1 VPAPLLLSA
10 GAALVAV
17 PVLAVTVLLG
27 SGAAD
32 PPPAGAVCTVTAT
45 STAAAAAGVVPVGSA
60 LSLSGEQAVNA
71 RVIVAA
77 AKALGLP
84 QQAAAV
90 AIMTGRQES
99 ALLVLANPA
108 VPGSGDYPHQ
118 GSGSDHDSV
127 GLFQQRPSQG
137 WGSVGQL
144 MDPGYAATTFLRSLV
159 QVPGW
164 QRQPLW
170 QAAQAVQ
177 RSADG
182 AAYAQWAALGTA
194 VAGALWD
201 HTGGS
206 LNCTSGATAAS
217 FTGAGGALGAQGCSV
232 VPDPSTGTGCLTP
245 RMAALYT
252 QLVTGGW
259 HPSCYRPSDP
269 VAHSDHPLGKA
280 CDAPPGSY
288 GTLPT
293 TAQKAAGD
301 ALAAS
306 LQATA
311 GQTGVHYLIWYGRI
325 WNADRAHEGWRPYQG
340 AGVYNTTPTT
350 PDGIT
355 GGHYDHVHI
364 SIY

>member
-10 GAALVAV
+10 GAGLLAV
-17 PVLAVTVLLG
+17 PVVAVTMFLG

-32 PPPAGAVCTVTAT
+32 PPPANTVCTGTTGPTALGGGAPVGAV
-45 STAAAAAGVVPVGSA
+45 
-60 LSLSGEQAVNA
+60 LSLSGEQAGNA

-84 QQAAAV
+84 RQAAAIAV
-90 AIMTGRQES
+90 MTGRQES
-99 ALLVLANPA
+99 GLLVLANPA
-108 VPGSGDYPHQ
+108 VPGSADHPHQ

-137 WGSVGQL
+137 WGTVGQL

-164 QRQPLW
+164 QHQPMW

-182 AAYAQWAALGTA
+182 TAYAQWAALGTA

-201 HTGGS
+201 HT
-206 LNCTSGATAAS
+206 SGALTCTTQATSAS
-217 FTGAGGALGAQGCSV
+217 FAGAGGGFPAQACSV
-232 VPDPSTGTGCLTP
+232 VPDPSTGTGCLTS

-252 QLVTGGW
+252 QLVAQGW
-259 HPSCYRPSDP
+259 HPDCFRPSDP
-269 VAHSDHPLGKA
+269 VAGSDHPLGKA

-288 GTLPT
+288 GVLPT
-293 TAQKAAGD
+293 AAQKAAGD
-301 ALAAS
+301 ALAGS
-306 LQATA
+306 LQASA
-311 GQTGVHYLIWYGRI
+311 ARTGVHYLIWYGRI
-325 WNADRAHEGWRPYQG
+325 WNTERAREGWRPYTG
-340 AGVYNTTPTT
+340 AGVYNTTPST
-350 PDGIT
+350 PEGIT

-364 SIY
+364 SVY

>member
-32 PPPAGAVCTVTAT
+32 LPPAGAVCTVTAT
-45 STAAAAAGVVPVGSA
+45 STAAAGDVPVGA
-60 LSLSGEQAVNA
+60 AVSLSGEQAGNA

-182 AAYAQWAALGTA
+182 TAYAQWAALGTA

-201 HTGGS
+201 HTGGALS
-206 LNCTSGATAAS
+206 CTSGATAAS
-217 FTGAGGALGAQGCSV
+217 FAGAGGAFGAQGCSV

-259 HPSCYRPSDP
+259 HPSCYRPNDP

-280 CDAPPGSY
+280 CDAPAGTY

-293 TAQKAAGD
+293 PAQKAAGD
-301 ALAAS
+301 TLAAS
-306 LQATA
+306 LQASA
-311 GQTGVHYLIWYGRI
+311 ARTGVHYLIWYGRI
-325 WNADRAHEGWRPYQG
+325 WNTDRAHEGWRPYHG

-364 SIY
+364 SVY

>member
-1 VPAPLLLSA
+1 
-10 GAALVAV
+10 
-17 PVLAVTVLLG
+17 
-27 SGAAD
+27 
-32 PPPAGAVCTVTAT
+32 
-45 STAAAAAGVVPVGSA
+45 
-60 LSLSGEQAVNA
+60 
-71 RVIVAA
+71 
-77 AKALGLP
+77 
-84 QQAAAV
+84 
-90 AIMTGRQES
+90 MTGRQES

-137 WGSVGQL
+137 WGTVGQL
-144 MDPGYAATTFLRSLV
+144 MDPGYAATIFLRSLV

-182 AAYAQWAALGTA
+182 TAYAQWAALGTA

-206 LNCTSGATAAS
+206 LSCTSGATAAS
-217 FTGAGGALGAQGCSV
+217 FAGAGGAFGAQGCSV

-252 QLVTGGW
+252 ELVAGGW

-293 TAQKAAGD
+293 AAQKAAGD
-301 ALAAS
+301 ASPPPCRPAP
-306 LQATA
+306 A
-311 GQTGVHYLIWYGRI
+311 GP
-325 WNADRAHEGWRPYQG
+325 AC
-340 AGVYNTTPTT
+340 TT
-350 PDGIT
+350 
-355 GGHYDHVHI
+355 
-364 SIY
+364 

>member
-10 GAALVAV
+10 GAALIAV

-45 STAAAAAGVVPVGSA
+45 STAAARGVPVGA
-60 LSLSGEQAVNA
+60 AMSLSGEQAGNA

-84 QQAAAV
+84 QQAAAI

-118 GSGSDHDSV
+118 GNGSDHDSV

-137 WGSVGQL
+137 WGTVGQL
-144 MDPGYAATTFLRSLV
+144 MDPGYAASMFLRSLV

-170 QAAQAVQ
+170 QAAQDVQ

-182 AAYAQWAALGTA
+182 TAYAQWAALGTA
-194 VAGALWD
+194 VASALWD
-201 HTGGS
+201 HTGGALS
-206 LNCTSGATAAS
+206 CASGATAAS
-217 FTGAGGALGAQGCSV
+217 FTGSGGGAFGAQGCSV

-252 QLVTGGW
+252 QLVTAGW

-269 VAHSDHPLGKA
+269 VAHSDLPLGKA
-280 CDAPPGSY
+280 CDAPPGAY
-288 GTLPT
+288 GALPT
-293 TAQKAAGD
+293 AAQKAAGD

-306 LQATA
+306 IQASATR
-311 GQTGVHYLIWYGRI
+311 TGVHYLIWYGRI
-325 WNADRAHEGWRPYQG
+325 WNADRTHEGWRPYHG

-350 PDGIT
+350 PEGIT

-364 SIY
+364 SVY

>member
-1 VPAPLLLSA
+1 
-10 GAALVAV
+10 
-17 PVLAVTVLLG
+17 LA
-27 SGAAD
+27 
-32 PPPAGAVCTVTAT
+32 AGAVCTVTAT
-45 STAAAAAGVVPVGSA
+45 STAAAGGVPVGSA
-60 LSLSGEQAVNA
+60 ASLSGEQAGNA

-99 ALLVLANPA
+99 ALLVLADPA

-118 GSGSDHDSV
+118 GSGSDRDSV
-127 GLFQQRPSQG
+127 GLFQQQPSQG

-144 MDPGYAATTFLRSLV
+144 MDPGYAASTFLRSLV

-164 QRQPLW
+164 QHQPLW

-206 LNCTSGATAAS
+206 LSCTSGATAAS
-217 FTGAGGALGAQGCSV
+217 LADAGGAALGAQGCSV

-252 QLVTGGW
+252 QLVAGSW
-259 HPSCYRPSDP
+259 HPSCYWPSDP

-280 CDAPPGSY
+280 CDAPPGTF

-293 TAQKAAGD
+293 AAQKAAGD

-306 LQATA
+306 LQASA

-325 WNADRAHEGWRPYQG
+325 WNADRAQEGWRPYEG
-340 AGVYNTTPTT
+340 AGVYNTTRTT

-355 GGHYDHVHI
+355 GGHTTTTFTSLPPEAILLRDI
-364 SIY
+364 IDGSRAALCSTATMW

>member
-1 VPAPLLLSA
+1 VPVPLLLSA
-10 GAALVAV
+10 GAGLLAV
-17 PVLAVTVLLG
+17 PVVAVTMFLG

-32 PPPAGAVCTVTAT
+32 PPPAGTVCTLMPVTT
-45 STAAAAAGVVPVGSA
+45 TGAGAPLMSSV
-60 LSLSGEQAVNA
+60 LTLTGEQAGNA

-77 AKALGLP
+77 AKALGLSRE
-84 QQAAAV
+84 AAAIAV
-90 AIMTGRQES
+90 MTGRQES
-99 ALLVLANPA
+99 GLLVLANPA
-108 VPGSGDYPHQ
+108 VPGSSDHPHQ

-137 WGSVGQL
+137 WGTVGQL

-164 QRQPLW
+164 QHQPLW

-182 AAYAQWAALGTA
+182 TAYAQWTALGTA
-194 VAGALWD
+194 AADALWD
-201 HTGGS
+201 HT
-206 LNCTSGATAAS
+206 SGALTCTTVATSVS
-217 FTGAGGALGAQGCSV
+217 FGGAGGGFPAQACSV

-252 QLVTGGW
+252 QLVAQGW
-259 HPSCYRPSDP
+259 HPDCYRPSDP
-269 VAHSDHPLGKA
+269 VAHSDHPLGRA

-288 GTLPT
+288 GVLPT
-293 TAQKAAGD
+293 AAQKAAGD

-306 LQATA
+306 LQASA
-311 GQTGVHYLIWYGRI
+311 GRTGVHYLIWYGRI
-325 WNADRAHEGWRPYQG
+325 WNTERAREGWRPYTG
-340 AGVYNTTPTT
+340 AGVYNTTPST

-364 SIY
+364 SVY

>member
-1 VPAPLLLSA
+1 
-10 GAALVAV
+10 
-17 PVLAVTVLLG
+17 
-27 SGAAD
+27 
-32 PPPAGAVCTVTAT
+32 
-45 STAAAAAGVVPVGSA
+45 
-60 LSLSGEQAVNA
+60 
-71 RVIVAA
+71 
-77 AKALGLP
+77 
-84 QQAAAV
+84 V

-144 MDPGYAATTFLRSLV
+144 MDPGYAAATFLRGLV

-177 RSADG
+177 RSDG

-201 HTGGS
+201 HTGG
-206 LNCTSGATAAS
+206 
-217 FTGAGGALGAQGCSV
+217 ALGAQGCSV
-232 VPDPSTGTGCLTP
+232 VPDPSTGTGCLTL

-259 HPSCYRPSDP
+259 HPDCYRPSDP
-269 VAHSDHPLGKA
+269 VARSDHPLGKA

-293 TAQKAAGD
+293 AAQKAAGD

-306 LQATA
+306 LQASA
-311 GQTGVHYLIWYGRI
+311 ARTGVHYSGTAGPGTPTAPTRLAALPGCRCLQHHPDHPGRHHRRPLRPRPHLGLL
-325 WNADRAHEGWRPYQG
+325 NVGWRVLTGQSRLHLQG
-340 AGVYNTTPTT
+340 
-350 PDGIT
+350 
-355 GGHYDHVHI
+355 
-364 SIY
+364 S

>member
-1 VPAPLLLSA
+1 M
-10 GAALVAV
+10 
-17 PVLAVTVLLG
+17 
-27 SGAAD
+27 
-32 PPPAGAVCTVTAT
+32 CTVTAT
-45 STAAAAAGVVPVGSA
+45 STAAAGGVPVGA
-60 LSLSGEQAVNA
+60 AVSLSGEQAGNA

-118 GSGSDHDSV
+118 GSGSEHDSV

-137 WGSVGQL
+137 WGSVRQL

-164 QRQPLW
+164 QHQPLW
-170 QAAQAVQ
+170 RAAQAVQ

-194 VAGALWD
+194 SAGALWD

-206 LNCTSGATAAS
+206 LSCTTGATAAS
-217 FTGAGGALGAQGCSV
+217 FAGAGGAFGAQGCSV

-252 QLVTGGW
+252 ELVTRG
-259 HPSCYRPSDP
+259 
-269 VAHSDHPLGKA
+269 
-280 CDAPPGSY
+280 
-288 GTLPT
+288 
-293 TAQKAAGD
+293 
-301 ALAAS
+301 
-306 LQATA
+306 
-311 GQTGVHYLIWYGRI
+311 
-325 WNADRAHEGWRPYQG
+325 
-340 AGVYNTTPTT
+340 
-350 PDGIT
+350 
-355 GGHYDHVHI
+355 
-364 SIY
+364 

>member
-1 VPAPLLLSA
+1 
-10 GAALVAV
+10 
-17 PVLAVTVLLG
+17 
-27 SGAAD
+27 
-32 PPPAGAVCTVTAT
+32 
-45 STAAAAAGVVPVGSA
+45 
-60 LSLSGEQAVNA
+60 
-71 RVIVAA
+71 
-77 AKALGLP
+77 
-84 QQAAAV
+84 
-90 AIMTGRQES
+90 
-99 ALLVLANPA
+99 
-108 VPGSGDYPHQ
+108 
-118 GSGSDHDSV
+118 
-127 GLFQQRPSQG
+127 
-137 WGSVGQL
+137 
-144 MDPGYAATTFLRSLV
+144 V

-182 AAYAQWAALGTA
+182 AAYAQWTALGSA

-206 LNCTSGATAAS
+206 LSCTSGATVAS
-217 FTGAGGALGAQGCSV
+217 FAGAGGGAFGAQGCSV

-293 TAQKAAGD
+293 ATHKAAGD

-311 GQTGVHYLIWYGRI
+311 GRTGVHYLIWYGRI
-325 WNADRAHEGWRPYQG
+325 WNTDRTHEGRRSYHG

-364 SIY
+364 SVY

>member
-177 RSADG
+177 RSA
-182 AAYAQWAALGTA
+182 APT
-194 VAGALWD
+194 
-201 HTGGS
+201 
-206 LNCTSGATAAS
+206 
-217 FTGAGGALGAQGCSV
+217 
-232 VPDPSTGTGCLTP
+232 
-245 RMAALYT
+245 
-252 QLVTGGW
+252 
-259 HPSCYRPSDP
+259 
-269 VAHSDHPLGKA
+269 
-280 CDAPPGSY
+280 APPTPSGPHSA
-288 GTLPT
+288 PR
-293 TAQKAAGD
+293 
-301 ALAAS
+301 S
-306 LQATA
+306 P
-311 GQTGVHYLIWYGRI
+311 GRC
-325 WNADRAHEGWRPYQG
+325 G
-340 AGVYNTTPTT
+340 TTPAAR
-350 PDGIT
+350 
-355 GGHYDHVHI
+355 
-364 SIY
+364 

>member
-1 VPAPLLLSA
+1 MPAPLLLSA
-10 GAALVAV
+10 GAGLLAV
-17 PVLAVTVLLG
+17 PVVAVTMFLG

-32 PPPAGAVCTVTAT
+32 PPPAGTVCTVTAG
-45 STAAAAAGVVPVGSA
+45 STAPRAGGLAGSV
-60 LSLSGEQAVNA
+60 LTLSGEQAGNA

-84 QQAAAV
+84 REAAAIAV
-90 AIMTGRQES
+90 MTGRQES
-99 ALLVLANPA
+99 RLLVLANPA
-108 VPGSGDYPHQ
+108 VPGSTDHPHQ

-137 WGSVGQL
+137 WGTVGQL
-144 MDPGYAATTFLRSLV
+144 MDPGYTATTFLRSLV

-164 QRQPLW
+164 QQLPLW

-182 AAYAQWAALGTA
+182 TAYAQWTALGTA

-201 HTGGS
+201 S
-206 LNCTSGATAAS
+206 TSGALTCTTQATSAS
-217 FTGAGGALGAQGCSV
+217 FAVADGRLLPQACSV

-252 QLVTGGW
+252 QLVAQGW
-259 HPSCYRPSDP
+259 HPDCYRPSDP
-269 VAHSDHPLGKA
+269 VAGSDHPLGKA
-280 CDAPPGSY
+280 CDAPPGTY
-288 GTLPT
+288 GMLPT
-293 TAQKAAGD
+293 AAQQAAGN

-311 GQTGVHYLIWYGRI
+311 GRTGVHYLIWYGRI

-340 AGVYNTTPTT
+340 AGVYNTTPST
-350 PDGIT
+350 PTGIT

-364 SIY
+364 SVY

>member
-1 VPAPLLLSA
+1 MPAPLLLSA

-32 PPPAGAVCTVTAT
+32 PPPAGGVCTVTAT
-45 STAAAAAGVVPVGSA
+45 STAAAGVVPVGA
-60 LSLSGEQAVNA
+60 AVSLSGEQAGNA

-118 GSGSDHDSV
+118 GSGTDHDSV

-144 MDPGYAATTFLRSLV
+144 MDPGYATTTFLRSLV

-201 HTGGS
+201 HTGGAS
-206 LNCTSGATAAS
+206 SCTTGATAAS
-217 FTGAGGALGAQGCSV
+217 FAGAGAFGAQGCSV

-252 QLVTGGW
+252 QLVTRGW

-269 VAHSDHPLGKA
+269 VAHSDHPLGRA

-288 GTLPT
+288 GTLPSP
-293 TAQKAAGD
+293 AQKAAGD
-301 ALAAS
+301 ALATS

-311 GQTGVHYLIWYGRI
+311 GRTGVHYLIWYGRI
-325 WNADRAHEGWRPYQG
+325 WNADRAHEGWRPYRG

-364 SIY
+364 SVY

>member
-1 VPAPLLLSA
+1 
-10 GAALVAV
+10 
-17 PVLAVTVLLG
+17 
-27 SGAAD
+27 
-32 PPPAGAVCTVTAT
+32 VCTVTAT
-45 STAAAAAGVVPVGSA
+45 STAAAGGVPVGA
-60 LSLSGEQAVNA
+60 AVSLSGEQAGNA

-137 WGSVGQL
+137 WGSVRQL

-164 QRQPLW
+164 QHQPLW
-170 QAAQAVQ
+170 RAAQAVQ

-206 LNCTSGATAAS
+206 LSCTSGATAAS
-217 FTGAGGALGAQGCSV
+217 FTGSGGGAFGALGCSV

-280 CDAPPGSY
+280 CDAPPGTY

-293 TAQKAAGD
+293 PSQKAAGD

-306 LQATA
+306 LQASA
-311 GQTGVHYLIWYGRI
+311 ARTGVHYLIWYGRI

-340 AGVYNTTPTT
+340 AGVYNTTPTS
-350 PDGIT
+350 PAGIT

-364 SIY
+364 SVY

>member
-10 GAALVAV
+10 GAGLLAV
-17 PVLAVTVLLG
+17 PVVAVTMFLG

-32 PPPAGAVCTVTAT
+32 PPPAGTVCTVTAG
-45 STAAAAAGVVPVGSA
+45 STALGGGAPAGAV
-60 LSLSGEQAVNA
+60 LTLTGEQAGNA

-77 AKALGLP
+77 AKALGLSR
-84 QQAAAV
+84 QAAAIAV
-90 AIMTGRQES
+90 MTGRQES
-99 ALLVLANPA
+99 GLLVLANPA
-108 VPGSGDYPHQ
+108 VPGSTDHPHQ
-118 GSGSDHDSV
+118 GTGSDHDSV

-137 WGSVGQL
+137 WGTVGQL

-164 QRQPLW
+164 QQLALW

-182 AAYAQWAALGTA
+182 TAYAQWTAVGTA
-194 VAGALWD
+194 VADALWD
-201 HTGGS
+201 HT
-206 LNCTSGATAAS
+206 SGALTCTTQATSAS
-217 FTGAGGALGAQGCSV
+217 FAGAGGGFPAQPCSV

-252 QLVTGGW
+252 QLVAQGW
-259 HPSCYRPSDP
+259 HPDCYRPSDP

-288 GTLPT
+288 GVLPT
-293 TAQKAAGD
+293 AAQKAAGD

-306 LQATA
+306 LQASA
-311 GQTGVHYLIWYGRI
+311 ARTGVHYLIWYGRI
-325 WNADRAHEGWRPYQG
+325 WNTERAREGWRPYQG
-340 AGVYNTTPTT
+340 AGVYNTTPST

-364 SIY
+364 SVY

>member
-1 VPAPLLLSA
+1 LQPQ
-10 GAALVAV
+10 
-17 PVLAVTVLLG
+17 
-27 SGAAD
+27 
-32 PPPAGAVCTVTAT
+32 
-45 STAAAAAGVVPVGSA
+45 AAAA
-60 LSLSGEQAVNA
+60 
-71 RVIVAA
+71 
-77 AKALGLP
+77 
-84 QQAAAV
+84 

-182 AAYAQWAALGTA
+182 SAYAQWAALGTA

-201 HTGGS
+201 HTGGALS
-206 LNCTSGATAAS
+206 CTSGATAAS
-217 FTGAGGALGAQGCSV
+217 FAGAGGAFGAQGCSV

-252 QLVTGGW
+252 ELVTAGW

-269 VAHSDHPLGKA
+269 VVHSDHPLGKA
-280 CDAPPGSY
+280 CDAPPGTY

-293 TAQKAAGD
+293 PAQKAAGN
-301 ALAAS
+301 ALAAT
-306 LQATA
+306 LQASA
-311 GQTGVHYLIWYGRI
+311 ARTGVHYLIWYGRI
-325 WNADRAHEGWRPYQG
+325 WNTDRAHEGWRPYHG

-364 SIY
+364 SVY